1 MFNAKRHKLIA
12 SLSLVQCERDNP
24 TPSRCQHD
32 YHIWKNSLR
41 LNSHLRFFRRELLRE
56 LFSPRNRKKWV
67 DNPLLN
73 FSVHAIVDQIAGVN
87 VPI

>member
-1 MFNAKRHKLIA
+1 MPRGTM
-12 SLSLVQCERDNP
+12 LVNIPLR
-24 TPSRCQHD
+24 
-32 YHIWKNSLR
+32 KNIIHGVPLR

-73 FSVHAIVDQIAGVN
+73 FSVHTIVDQIAGVN